1 MGKSV
6 EGNSLVERIVE
17 TVKVLQEENKEIV
30 QTRKRVNTVN

>member
-30 QTRKRVNTVN
+30 LTRKRVNTVN

>member
-30 QTRKRVNTVN
+30 